1 MSDHTITRKT
11 HKLPLPGMTLPSEMR
26 CRPRCTKPRPYRRS
40 VEGATLRRAK
50 YEAVVDVQLAD
61 GTVLIGYPLDRDA
74 PMTRFQ
80 ARKLLK
86 RHRRDLPNAYCMV
99 TRRFS

>member
-1 MSDHTITRKT
+1 MSDHAITRRS

-26 CRPRCTKPRPYRRS
+26 CRPRCVKPRPYRRS
-40 VEGATLRRAK
+40 AEVATLHRAR

-61 GTVLIGYPLDRDA
+61 GKVLIGYPLNPAA
-74 PMTRFQ
+74 PTTRFQ

-86 RHRRDLPNAYCMV
+86 RYRRDFPNAYCMV
-99 TRRFS
+99 TKSFT